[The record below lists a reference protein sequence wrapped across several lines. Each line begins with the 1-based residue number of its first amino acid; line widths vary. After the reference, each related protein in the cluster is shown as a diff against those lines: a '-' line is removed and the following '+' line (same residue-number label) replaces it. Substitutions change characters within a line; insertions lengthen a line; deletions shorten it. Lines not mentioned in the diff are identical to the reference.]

1 MKKVSISSWAIP
13 QSIDELCAGA
23 KKLNFDG
30 ISLGGF
36 PPYGANPDLL
46 DTDEK
51 VEAYKKCF
59 TDNGLGVA
67 DFAIDVWSFDSL
79 RQTKE
84 WREAFTRQIQFVKKF
99 GLTNIVRFDTC
110 SKPEIPEGMTYDDV
124 KSFFVKNFKEMA
136 QEAAGLG
143 LELVWEFEPG
153 FIINEPSNIVEV
165 VKAVNEPNFSLLF
178 DTCHAFNCA
187 LGLNGIEPE
196 VLKGGI
202 MEFIEMAKDHIG
214 FVHVIDADGTL
225 NSTNTSEHVP
235 FGDGKIDFDQ
245 VIPALMEVGG
255 YKGDWWAIDLC
266 EWPDAW
272 GVTGKCKEYVDKFNE
287 KFCK

>member
-13 QSIDELCAGA
+13 QPISQLCEGA
-23 KKLNFDG
+23 KKLGFDG

-51 VEAYKKCF
+51 VEACKKSF
-59 TDNGLGVA
+59 TDNGLEVA
-67 DFAIDVWSFDSL
+67 DFAIDVWSYDSL

-84 WREAFTRQIQFVKKF
+84 WREAFTRQRQFVKKF
-99 GLTNIVRFDTC
+99 GLTNIVRLDTC
-110 SKPEIPEGMTYDDV
+110 SKPELTDGMTYKEV
-124 KSFFVKNFKEMA
+124 KQFFIKHFKEMA
-136 QEAAGLG
+136 QEAASLG
-143 LELVWEFEPG
+143 LKLVWEFEPG

-165 VKAVNEPNFSLLF
+165 VKEVNEPNFSLLF
-178 DTCHAFNCA
+178 DTCHGYNVS

-202 MEFIEMAKDHIG
+202 LEFIEMVKGHIG

-225 NSTNTSEHVP
+225 NQSNTSEHIP
-235 FGDGKIDFDQ
+235 FGEGKINFDE

-266 EWPDAW
+266 ECPNAW
-272 GVTGKCKEYVDKFNE
+272 EVTGKCKEFVDKFNE
-287 KFCK
+287 KYCK